1 MSIIKKNKGFS
12 ILNLILIIA
21 LIGTVG
27 ILGFQI
33 GVGYINQNSI
43 KSAVKSALME
53 AKQSENTP
61 TTKSIED
68 NIGKKLSVGT
78 IELANDDISVS
89 KVDGGFEVDVTYIKQ
104 VQMTE
109 RIKLVVNLS
118 FKERTIN

>member
-21 LIGTVG
+21 LLGTVG

-43 KSAVKSALME
+43 RSAVKSALME
-53 AKQSENTP
+53 AKQSESP

-89 KVDGGFEVDVTYIKQ
+89 KADGGFEVDVTYIKE

-109 RIKLVVNLS
+109 KIKLVVNLS
-118 FKERTIN
+118 FKESTAN